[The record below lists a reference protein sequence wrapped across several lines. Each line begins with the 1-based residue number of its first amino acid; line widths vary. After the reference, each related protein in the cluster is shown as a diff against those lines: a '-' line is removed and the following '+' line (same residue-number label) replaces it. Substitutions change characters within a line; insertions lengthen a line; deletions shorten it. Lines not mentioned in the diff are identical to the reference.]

1 MIYDVYYL
9 PRFTLYSCVL
19 FIIYSSTCCT
29 RFAFQPILEE
39 LESLL
44 QLVRSTIS
52 LDHRAVGDDAGDQA
66 CKGRCIISYNM
77 RTPSVRLRHML
88 WGGSWMIY
96 IWLGIEVTYGVQ
108 STVCPALICHLLQQR
123 LGTVNLA
130 TSCADIQKGIVG
142 RGREFHLHPEVFA
155 HFFDPQTAD
164 LRMFMEK
171 HGRTYTPIF
180 PSTTHIRTPSQPL
193 DPAVLRALSRIIS
206 CPHSLTAPTTRWKEC
221 SPPPKIYRRLHLLPR
236 MPRILNVWQGSLTL
250 SFQYTRYKKRMIQ
263 TQPSNSDRMHSFNA
277 PII

>member
-1 MIYDVYYL
+1 
-9 PRFTLYSCVL
+9 
-19 FIIYSSTCCT
+19 
-29 RFAFQPILEE
+29 
-39 LESLL
+39 
-44 QLVRSTIS
+44 
-52 LDHRAVGDDAGDQA
+52 
-66 CKGRCIISYNM
+66 
-77 RTPSVRLRHML
+77 
-88 WGGSWMIY
+88 MIY

-142 RGREFHLHPEVFA
+142 RGREFHLHPEEIA
-155 HFFDPQTAD
+155 EFFDPQTAD
-164 LRMFMEK
+164 LHMFLEK

-180 PSTTHIRTPSQPL
+180 PSITTFGPC
-193 DPAVLRALSRIIS
+193 ALSRIIS

-221 SPPPKIYRRLHLLPR
+221 SPPPKIYRRLHLLTR

-263 TQPSNSDRMHSFNA
+263 TQPSNSDRSCILSTLLFHKLLQQAEMLWQKL
-277 PII
+277 